1 MGLSGGLNEIMNIVC
16 LTQRK
21 CLINVSKFKDANL
34 NNFCVSSAQLFLSAI
49 ALMVWPAFKWR
60 ALIGERETKRDTCAR
75 ESVLSG

>member
-34 NNFCVSSAQLFLSAI
+34 NIFCVNGMQLFLSAI
-49 ALMVWPAFKWR
+49 ALMV
-60 ALIGERETKRDTCAR
+60 
-75 ESVLSG
+75 